1 MTSGK
6 LSANTADNIK
16 VGELLTQAC
25 IVSSSELTEA
35 IQVAR
40 RLGVP
45 IGRTLLMSGFV
56 REDVLDAALAAQSL
70 LKSSQVPLH
79 AVVNALRHVHES
91 KISFGDALKREN
103 LNADYS
109 QSIDKLAELLLDS
122 NIVAAEDLEKAIEKS
137 VTEGIPLGSALV
149 LQGILSP
156 ALFPSLQRIQAAWLS
171 GNLSQDEAIKAVQKT
186 FLLWLKAEESLFRA
200 NKPKGEPVLHE
211 APETLPAVS
220 AVNAQDNIQDFR
232 LVDLLKASEIFSQRD
247 VQQKYEA
254 MLQDSGASASFFI
267 HLGLLTPEQAQSALY
282 NFEQLKSGKY
292 DKAEA
297 IAAVQEGKTAPSGNQ
312 AFNATVI
319 PAAISVQVGKG
330 DLAISESSLPA
341 APVTVVAAEQS
352 AEGATEQEVVAKQ
365 ESEAAVA
372 SGKRP
377 RVKRSIDPA
386 TRGRVAKVIG
396 GALAGVVVAGIF
408 AKRPKGK

>member
-56 REDVLDAALAAQSL
+56 RDDVLEAALAAQSL

-171 GNLSQDEAIKAVQKT
+171 GSLSQDEAIKAVQKT

-200 NKPKGEPVLHE
+200 NKPKAEPVLHE
-211 APETLPAVS
+211 ASESLPAIS

-254 MLQDSGASASFFI
+254 MLQDPGASASFFI
-267 HLGLLTPEQAQSALY
+267 YLGLLTAEQAQSALY

-292 DKAEA
+292 HKAEA
-297 IAAVQEGKTAPSGNQ
+297 ITALQEGKTVPGGLQ
-312 AFNATVI
+312 TFNAAVI
-319 PAAISVQVGKG
+319 PPAAFLQVSKV
-330 DLAISESSLPA
+330 DQTISESAPPAAA
-341 APVTVVAAEQS
+341 APVVAVAENG
-352 AEGATEQEVVAKQ
+352 EVATGQEV
-365 ESEAAVA
+365 AVA
-372 SGKRP
+372 QVGETAVPSGKRP

-408 AKRPKGK
+408 AKRPKDK